1 MAEESPVGSPLSTI
15 SSDAF
20 EAEYVAAHMPPAKRQ
35 KVEESSMRATP
46 TTHQVD
52 FDAVDESS
60 DTEGE
65 VPNSPTSGL
74 RPEDDDSHEQ
84 VTVCAWDGCDAGDM
98 GDMDKLVEHIH
109 NEHIETRQ
117 KKYTCEWMDCTRKS
131 MPHASG
137 YALKAHMRSHT
148 REKPFYC
155 ALPECDRA
163 FTRSDALAKHMRTV
177 HETEALR
184 PSDPIPKSMQP
195 AKSSRL
201 KLILKASQAHS
212 EELQSAA
219 TNGTTNGIDSSK
231 WTSSYPPELAFT
243 PEEEEKGAEDLWR
256 YLRRELAWAEEEAEA
271 LKKQAE
277 EMEAIRKREWME
289 KEILLNQVIK
299 NEIDYNTR
307 RTEVLMGA
315 AKLPTAE
322 ELAAAAAVM
331 PHAASPVFINMGLP
345 QSPAPS
351 QPVEDRREAAAV
363 LASMR
368 QV

>member
-1 MAEESPVGSPLSTI
+1 MADESPVGSPLSTI

-20 EAEYVAAHMPPAKRQ
+20 EAEYAAAHMPPAKRQ
-35 KVEESSMRATP
+35 KVEDPSLRATP
-46 TTHQVD
+46 TTHQID

-60 DTEGE
+60 DTDGE
-65 VPNSPTSGL
+65 VPSSPSNL

-84 VTVCAWDGCDAGDM
+84 VTICAWDGCDAGDM
-98 GDMDKLVEHIH
+98 GDMDKLVDHIH

-117 KKYTCEWMDCTRKS
+117 KKYTCEWMDCSRKS

-201 KLILKASQAHS
+201 KLILKASQAQS
-212 EELQSAA
+212 EEPQSAN
-219 TNGTTNGIDSSK
+219 TNGTTNGIDPSK
-231 WTSSYPPELAFT
+231 WTSSYPPELGFT
-243 PEEEEKGAEDLWR
+243 AEEEEKGAEELWR
-256 YLRRELAWAEEEAEA
+256 YLRRELAWVEEESEA

-277 EMEAIRKREWME
+277 EMEQLRKKEWKE
-289 KEILLNQVIK
+289 KEVLLDQVIK
-299 NEIDYNTR
+299 NELSYHER
-307 RTEVLMGA
+307 RAEVLKGDVR
-315 AKLPTAE
+315 LPSAE
-322 ELAAAAAVM
+322 EIAAAAAALSPRATM
-331 PHAASPVFINMGLP
+331 PHSPGPFRG
-345 QSPAPS
+345 